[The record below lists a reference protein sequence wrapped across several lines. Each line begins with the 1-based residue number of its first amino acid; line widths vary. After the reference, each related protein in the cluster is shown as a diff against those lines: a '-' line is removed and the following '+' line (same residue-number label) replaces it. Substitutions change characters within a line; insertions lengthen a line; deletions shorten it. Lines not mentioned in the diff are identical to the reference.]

1 MKTDCRL
8 TFASTL
14 AVLNSVVA
22 AHPFH
27 GEACELDGASGRVT
41 HISKSRYGAP
51 GGNWMAPMLVLTPI
65 LALLTGCSLFPQIR
79 KLPVP
84 KPPAITK
91 DASPEELVAAL
102 NKRWSAL
109 ETLTATVDIQASVF
123 KSKEG
128 LAKDYPTLRGH
139 ILMRKPA
146 MLRVLGSYLGVRAF
160 DMASDGEKFTLSIPT
175 QKRVIKG
182 LNKHKSKSVNALEN
196 LRPDFFLDSLLVRG
210 LEATDDYMVVAD
222 SMTIEDTARKHLYA
236 IPEYKLTIMQHVGD
250 GHKLLP
256 LRVVYFHRED
266 LLPYQQDIYDN
277 QGVIETQ
284 VFYAGYQDFE
294 GSQYPSSIVIK
305 RPVEDIQIVMEVEAV
320 KENQPL
326 TDDQFVP
333 TTAEGSTVQE
343 LK

>member
-1 MKTDCRL
+1 MKAKFRL
-8 TFASTL
+8 A
-14 AVLNSVVA
+14 
-22 AHPFH
+22 
-27 GEACELDGASGRVT
+27 GASLMPQIRRMNRAIDSHSFRT
-41 HISKSRYGAP
+41 RREMNGAQRFYLAR
-51 GGNWMAPMLVLTPI
+51 GLCLIGAAFVVVPMLGMV
-65 LALLTGCSLFPQIR
+65 TGCSLFPQIR

-91 DASPEELVAAL
+91 SATPEELVEAL
-102 NKRWSAL
+102 NKRWAGL
-109 ETLTATVDIQASVF
+109 NTLTAAVDIQASVF

-128 LAKDYPTLRGH
+128 SQKDYPTLHGH

-146 MLRVLGSYLGVRAF
+146 MLRVLGAYLGVRAF
-160 DMASDGEKFTLSIPT
+160 DMASNGDEFTLSIPT

-210 LEATDDYMVVAD
+210 LEPEDEYMVVED
-222 SMTIEDTARKHLYA
+222 SKTIEDPERKHLFA
-236 IPEYKLTIMQHVGD
+236 IPEYKLTIMQHAGD
-250 GHKLLP
+250 SHKLLP

-266 LLPYQQDIYDN
+266 LLPYQQDIYDSD
-277 QGVIETQ
+277 GVLATQ
-284 VFYAGYQDFE
+284 VFYANYQDFE
-294 GSQYPSSIVIK
+294 GSKYPSSIVIK
-305 RPVEDIQIVMEVEAV
+305 RPVEEIQIVMDVDDV

-333 TTAEGSTVQE
+333 TTAEGSTVQV

>member
-1 MKTDCRL
+1 MKTRSRL
-8 TFASTL
+8 TAARAL
-14 AVLNSVVA
+14 ALIPILTATMIV
-22 AHPFH
+22 
-27 GEACELDGASGRVT
+27 
-41 HISKSRYGAP
+41 
-51 GGNWMAPMLVLTPI
+51 PMLV
-65 LALLTGCSLFPQIR
+65 TGCSRFPQIR

-91 DASPEELVAAL
+91 DATPEQLVDAL

-123 KSKEG
+123 KTKEG

-160 DMASDGEKFTLSIPT
+160 DMASNGDEFTLSIPT

-182 LNKHKSKSVNALEN
+182 LNKHKSHSVNALEN

-210 LEATDDYMVVAD
+210 LEPEDEYMVVAD
-222 SMTIEDTARKHLYA
+222 SKTIEDPARKHLYA
-236 IPEYKLTIMQHVGD
+236 IPEYKLTIMQHAGD

-266 LLPYQQDIYDN
+266 LMPYQQDIYDKE
-277 QGVIETQ
+277 GVIETQ
-284 VFYAGYQDFE
+284 VFYANYQDFE
-294 GSQYPSSIVIK
+294 GSSYPSSIVIK
-305 RPVEDIQIVMEVEAV
+305 RPAEEIQIVMEVEAV
-320 KENQPL
+320 KENQTL

-333 TTAEGSTVQE
+333 QTAEGSTVQV